1 MLRGLVVASLASL
14 AVPSRSVGS
23 AALYGRRAA
32 VLGGGLCATY
42 AGRVSART
50 PGSTDV
56 TEAVEQIR
64 DGSDA
69 LRGLAKE
76 WATYACIDGEGRA
89 CNIDAARKIL
99 GGVAPQRG
107 DAAIEVAKS
116 TPLYRIDG
124 AFAAVRTYALNAGDG
139 SWGSALD
146 VEAFVETAEDIV
158 MASRALIDVSAV
170 WPFFLHLGESLTVT
184 ALCGEAKRVLLTRLA
199 W

>member
-158 MASRALIDVSAV
+158 MALKKTDDSYA
-170 WPFFLHLGESLTVT
+170 PHLSSTHARTHAHTV
-184 ALCGEAKRVLLTRLA
+184 
-199 W
+199 